1 MIWFMAINKS
11 KGLKMQI
18 YNYIK
23 DKIIF
28 CDFMPGSVISED
40 DLCKEFGVSRTP
52 VREAL
57 MELEKEEYVNI
68 MPRKSTKVSKISLK
82 DINEIIQARL
92 LIEIYIIRSITE
104 PLSDEFRKSLI
115 SIRNRFDDA
124 YKTEEKNN
132 VKLLLQMDYEF
143 HSTLTALCP
152 NTHLVRFLQ
161 ELLKKSIRQWC
172 LMFANTE
179 RRMHESISEHESII
193 DALLENDFEGAA
205 KKLESHIKAF
215 YDMIYIIN
223 E

>member
-1 MIWFMAINKS
+1 
-11 KGLKMQI
+11 MQI

-23 DKIIF
+23 DKIVF
-28 CDFMPGSVISED
+28 CDFMPGSVISEED
-40 DLCKEFGVSRTP
+40 ICKEFGVSRTP

-92 LIEIYIIRSITE
+92 LIEIYILRSITE
-104 PLSDEFRKSLI
+104 PLSEEFRNNLI
-115 SIRNRFDDA
+115 SMRNRFDDVS
-124 YKTEEKNN
+124 KMDGKNN
-132 VKLLLQMDYEF
+132 LKLLLQMDFEF
-143 HSTLTALCP
+143 HSSLAALCT
-152 NTHLVRFLQ
+152 NNHLVRFLQ

-172 LMFANTE
+172 LMFANTD
-179 RRMHESISEHESII
+179 RRMHESIGEHESII

-205 KKLESHIKAF
+205 KKLELHIKAF
-215 YDMIYIIN
+215 YDMIFIIN